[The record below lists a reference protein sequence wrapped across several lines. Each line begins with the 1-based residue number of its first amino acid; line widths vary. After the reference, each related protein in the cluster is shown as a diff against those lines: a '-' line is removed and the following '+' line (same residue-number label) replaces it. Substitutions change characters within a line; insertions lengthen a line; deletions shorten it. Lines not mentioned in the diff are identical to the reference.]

1 MENPS
6 IEHSR
11 LLMFDVQRSCW
22 FYCNTSASSKV
33 QRLSFKVKADLSF
46 YRAIKSKTHREINMS
61 SKTAA
66 VAATAAATTA
76 TIFQRTKPKFRYL
89 SAWFCPYAHRATI
102 ALEYHKAH
110 IDYEWVEALGWYQK
124 ETNAKGTDTNDT
136 AATPK
141 DNKEVDDDKV
151 WYYHWKAD
159 ELKRVNPS
167 ALVPTLIPI
176 NIVLNEQ
183 QQAEEVVDESRAV
196 YESLVTID
204 YIDMVANN
212 YRTSMETTPHSD
224 NSMATTVQRLV
235 PFNDP
240 YEYARCRIWVDK
252 VNRECCSP
260 YYDILVRQDPTER
273 QLYFQKLLSG
283 IQSFTKELKKTSGP
297 TFLSDGQVCSVDIAL
312 FPWAYRFYVLQH
324 YCGTEFVI
332 PPNDPIYEPYHTW
345 YQYMLQM
352 DYVQRTLPNPDQY
365 LDHIQKYANGT
376 ARSKVANAVRRGVA
390 AHELDDV
397 QDEYK

>member
-1 MENPS
+1 MP
-6 IEHSR
+6 
-11 LLMFDVQRSCW
+11 
-22 FYCNTSASSKV
+22 
-33 QRLSFKVKADLSF
+33 
-46 YRAIKSKTHREINMS
+46 
-61 SKTAA
+61 SKTAV
-66 VAATAAATTA
+66 VAAAVTTTTSA
-76 TIFQRTKPKFRYL
+76 ILQRTKPKFRYL

-124 ETNAKGTDTNDT
+124 EKTKDTSMDDT
-136 AATPK
+136 VTINSPK
-141 DNKEVDDDKV
+141 VNQEVDNDDDEDKE

-167 ALVPTLIPI
+167 ALVPTLIP
-176 NIVLNEQ
+176 VTYSNEQ
-183 QQAEEVVDESRAV
+183 ETEIADESKAV

-212 YRTSMETTPHSD
+212 YRTSLGMNHTDS
-224 NSMATTVQRLV
+224 ATTSNDTEHMNRTVHRLV
-235 PFNDP
+235 PYNDP
-240 YEYARCRIWVDK
+240 YEFARCRIWVDK

-260 YYDILVRQDPTER
+260 YYDVLVRQDPIER
-273 QLYFQKLLSG
+273 QVYFQKLLNG
-283 IQSFTKELKKTSGP
+283 IQSFCTELKKTSGP
-297 TFLSDGQVCSVDIAL
+297 TFLNDGQVCNVDIAF

-332 PPNDPIYEPYHTW
+332 PHNDPTFEPYHTW
-345 YQYMLQM
+345 YQYMVQL
-352 DYVQRTLPNPDQY
+352 DYVQRTIPNPDQY

-390 AHELDDV
+390 AHELDDDK
-397 QDEYK
+397 DEYK

>member
-1 MENPS
+1 MS
-6 IEHSR
+6 
-11 LLMFDVQRSCW
+11 
-22 FYCNTSASSKV
+22 T
-33 QRLSFKVKADLSF
+33 KA
-46 YRAIKSKTHREINMS
+46 
-61 SKTAA
+61 TAV
-66 VAATAAATTA
+66 VAASAAATTT
-76 TIFQRTKPKFRYL
+76 TILFHQTKPKFRYL

-124 ETNAKGTDTNDT
+124 ERTNTNKNTTTTSNSKGNIDSND
-136 AATPK
+136 
-141 DNKEVDDDKV
+141 DGNDDVDDDTE

-176 NIVLNEQ
+176 TTIVNEQ
-183 QQAEEVVDESRAV
+183 HQTEEIVEESKAV

-212 YRTSMETTPHSD
+212 YRIASIAET
-224 NSMATTVQRLV
+224 NRRTTCPSLV
-235 PFNDP
+235 PYNDP

-273 QLYFQKLLSG
+273 RLYFQKLLNG
-283 IQSFTKELKKTSGP
+283 IQSFMNELKKTSGP
-297 TFLSDGQVCSVDIAL
+297 TFLSDEQVCNVDIAF

-324 YCGTEFVI
+324 YCGSEFVI
-332 PPNDPIYEPYHTW
+332 PPNDPMYTPYHTW
-345 YQYMLQM
+345 YQYMLQL
-352 DYVQRTLPNPDQY
+352 DYVQRTLPDLEQY

>member
-1 MENPS
+1 
-6 IEHSR
+6 
-11 LLMFDVQRSCW
+11 
-22 FYCNTSASSKV
+22 
-33 QRLSFKVKADLSF
+33 
-46 YRAIKSKTHREINMS
+46 MS
-61 SKTAA
+61 TKA
-66 VAATAAATTA
+66 VAAAAAAAAAATT
-76 TIFQRTKPKFRYL
+76 TTNSIFQRSKPKFRYL

-102 ALEYHKAH
+102 ALEFHKAH

-124 ETNAKGTDTNDT
+124 ETANDTKVEDT
-136 AATPK
+136 AAATATTTTASTQ
-141 DNKEVDDDKV
+141 KEVNDDDKE

-176 NIVLNEQ
+176 KVISIDPQEDI
-183 QQAEEVVDESRAV
+183 VDESKAV

-204 YIDMVANN
+204 YIDIVANH
-212 YRTSMETTPHSD
+212 YRTSLEMNHTSTGSTTNHV
-224 NSMATTVQRLV
+224 TVHRLV
-235 PFNDP
+235 PLHDP

-252 VNRECCSP
+252 VNRDCCSP

-273 QLYFQKLLSG
+273 QVYFQKLLTG
-283 IQSFTKELKKTSGP
+283 IQSFINELKKTSGP
-297 TFLSDGQVCSVDIAL
+297 TFLSDGQVCNVDIAL

-324 YCGTEFVI
+324 YCGPEFVI
-332 PPNDPIYEPYHTW
+332 PPNDPIYEPYHAW
-345 YQYMLQM
+345 YQHMLQL
-352 DYVQRTLPNPDQY
+352 DYVQRTLPNTDQY